1 MSLEGLKSRTKTVT
15 CGIPQG
21 SCLGPLLFIVYLNDF
36 EKCLKAFKAGM
47 YADDTQV
54 SLASS
59 SIDELVRKAQDESS
73 NISEWMR
80 LNKLSANPQ
89 KTECMFMGHP
99 NRTNN
104 ITEQEKLKFNGSEI
118 NE

>member
-1 MSLEGLKSRTKTVT
+1 M
-15 CGIPQG
+15 
-21 SCLGPLLFIVYLNDF
+21 GPLLFIVYLNDF
-36 EKCLKAFKAGM
+36 EKCLKACKAGM

-59 SIDELVRKAQDESS
+59 SVDELIRKVQDELG

-89 KTECMFMGHP
+89 KTEYMFIEYP
-99 NRTNN
+99 NRANK
-104 ITEQEKLKFNGSEI
+104 ITEKGKTQIKWLRNKTSEE
-118 NE
+118 NEIIGGNCRSRIQLGGPF

>member
-1 MSLEGLKSRTKTVT
+1 MEVCLLTRLSVLEVSTSFLKFLEFTILNGLRMYLIILS
-15 CGIPQG
+15 
-21 SCLGPLLFIVYLNDF
+21 LNDF
-36 EKCLKAFKAGM
+36 EKCLKASQAGM

-59 SIDELVRKAQDESS
+59 SVDELVRKAQDELS

-89 KTECMFMGHP
+89 KQ
-99 NRTNN
+99 N
-104 ITEQEKLKFNGSEI
+104 ICLLATQIELIRYPSKKN
-118 NE
+118 

>member
-1 MSLEGLKSRTKTVT
+1 M
-15 CGIPQG
+15 
-21 SCLGPLLFIVYLNDF
+21 YLNDF
-36 EKCLKAFKAGM
+36 EKCLKGSKAGM

-59 SIDELVRKAQDESS
+59 SVDELVQKAQDELRELS

-89 KTECMFMGHP
+89 KTE
-99 NRTNN
+99 
-104 ITEQEKLKFNGSEI
+104 
-118 NE
+118 

>member
-1 MSLEGLKSRTKTVT
+1 
-15 CGIPQG
+15 
-21 SCLGPLLFIVYLNDF
+21 
-36 EKCLKAFKAGM
+36 M

-59 SIDELVRKAQDESS
+59 SVDELVRKAQDELS

-89 KTECMFMGHP
+89 KQ
-99 NRTNN
+99 N
-104 ITEQEKLKFNGSEI
+104 ICLWATQIELIK
-118 NE
+118 